1 MISFQWPIKLKK
13 RQVSQA
19 GALGESSEWIPFSNN
34 FPPTQSTRLAT
45 VGRCLRL
52 YSDFLCQ
59 TPLEKKGGGSHYL
72 IDLLKKP
79 NRWQSQKN
87 FFESLVFELLLNGNF
102 HARVRY
108 DSTGKVTALLP
119 YRAGMIYAH
128 ATRGEYGDP
137 VSLQDGG
144 YYFRDYKGRVL
155 MPDDIFHLRDSMFNT
170 SDQLNGL
177 SRVYLYELSFRSGY
191 SIQAVQ
197 GAISDSGLKPP
208 HLLNYPES
216 TPKENLKSVKNVVA
230 QFFSTGQSSKAGNVL
245 SLPVGYELKNL
256 MIQNPDR
263 TMEFLASKSD
273 LDIARIF
280 SVPIELL
287 NRADAKAG
295 SAGSNH
301 LKEAHRFF
309 IRTTLK
315 SFLRNIADR
324 FSDLAMDGTEF
335 YFKTDALRASDLR
348 EQAQFI
354 KQLIDSE
361 VIKPSKALD
370 WLGGDDA

>member
-1 MISFQWPIKLKK
+1 MIKFQWPVKLKK
-13 RQVSQA
+13 RQSPA
-19 GALGESSEWIPFSNN
+19 AALGEISEWIPFSNN

-59 TPLEKKGGGSHYL
+59 TPLEKKGGGGHYL
-72 IDLLKKP
+72 IDLLKTP

-87 FFESLVFELLLNGNF
+87 FYESLVFELLLNGNF
-102 HARVRY
+102 HARVNY
-108 DSTGKVTALLP
+108 DPTGKVTALLP

-128 ATRGEYGDP
+128 ATRGESGDP
-137 VSLQDGG
+137 VSLQSGG
-144 YYFRDYKGRVL
+144 YYYQDYKGRVL
-155 MPDDIFHLRDSMFNT
+155 MPDDIFHLKDTQFST
-170 SDQLNGL
+170 TDQINGL
-177 SRVYLYELSFRSGY
+177 SRVYLYELSFQSGY

-197 GAISDSGLKPP
+197 GAISKAGLKPP
-208 HLLNYPES
+208 HLLNYPDAADK
-216 TPKENLKSVKNVVA
+216 TNLNNVKKVVA
-230 QFFSTGQSSKAGNVL
+230 QFFSGGQSSQAGNVL
-245 SLPVGYELKNL
+245 SLPTGFELKDL

-287 NRADAKAG
+287 NRSDAKSG

-315 SFLRNIADR
+315 SFLKNIADAL
-324 FSDLAMDGTEF
+324 SDLAMDNTRF

-354 KQLIDSE
+354 KQLIESG
-361 VIKPSKALD
+361 VIKPDKALD
-370 WLGGDDA
+370 WLSEDDQ